1 MRNFQES
8 WLSEFR
14 PWLAKRKDHQENAFF
29 PWCLVC
35 DKFLHQNKRDALTAH
50 AKTNFHI
57 TKLKSFLAK
66 QNQQEQLAIYLNN
79 PIQKQISSL
88 EIRMALLL
96 AEKHL
101 SMNVGHEFI
110 QILNKEIPNNPV
122 LSKLTLG
129 RTKATNIITKGNSV
143 HTP

>member
-1 MRNFQES
+1 MVFSLWQVPSPKQKGCFDSPCQDQFSHYQIE
-8 WLSEFR
+8 
-14 PWLAKRKDHQENAFF
+14 
-29 PWCLVC
+29 V
-35 DKFLHQNKRDALTAH
+35 
-50 AKTNFHI
+50 
-57 TKLKSFLAK
+57 FLAK